1 MAISP
6 KTPSLRL
13 QKLREIASGKVGWY
27 DSPRIDGHKVD
38 RATAGAIVAV
48 YDALSP
54 ANRERYLQ
62 MDVGVMAPF
71 AWKNVTVKIGNARR
85 RSDMTPR
92 FDVIVDGKRTWRGLD
107 DADEART
114 FAERSM
120 AGGRAQSAQVLAR
133 YPGKPSVTEE
143 VTTFYPGG
151 EWGVDRDRS
160 ASCASRPTHPGHG
173 LMRSRCRRNRAFGRS

>member
-1 MAISP
+1 
-6 KTPSLRL
+6 
-13 QKLREIASGKVGWY
+13 
-27 DSPRIDGHKVD
+27 
-38 RATAGAIVAV
+38 
-48 YDALSP
+48 
-54 ANRERYLQ
+54 
-62 MDVGVMAPF
+62 MAPF
-71 AWKNVTVKIGNARR
+71 AWKNVTVKVGNARR

-151 EWGVDRDRS
+151 EWGVDRDAPPALCQPAHPSRAWADAQPLPAQPRLREKLRWPT
-160 ASCASRPTHPGHG
+160 ASPP
-173 LMRSRCRRNRAFGRS
+173 